1 MEDKCH
7 TQRADES
14 MAKRHMA
21 FKSEDPL
28 IKAESMAVDMRRSRK
43 RDLIASKRELCR
55 FQTPE
60 EHPRHSMAG
69 GGKEYPPIDE

>member
-1 MEDKCH
+1 
-7 TQRADES
+7 

-43 RDLIASKRELCR
+43 RDLIASKRELRR
-55 FQTPE
+55 FKTHE
-60 EHPRHSMAG
+60 EHPVHSMTD
-69 GGKEYPPIDE
+69 GGKKYPPMDE

>member
-1 MEDKCH
+1 
-7 TQRADES
+7 

-21 FKSEDPL
+21 CKSEDPL

-55 FQTPE
+55 FQTLE
-60 EHPRHSMAG
+60 EHPVHSMTG

>member
-1 MEDKCH
+1 
-7 TQRADES
+7 

-43 RDLIASKRELCR
+43 RDLIASKCELCR
-55 FQTPE
+55 F
-60 EHPRHSMAG
+60 
-69 GGKEYPPIDE
+69 

>member
-1 MEDKCH
+1 
-7 TQRADES
+7 

-43 RDLIASKRELCR
+43 RDLIASKRELRR

-60 EHPRHSMAG
+60 EHPVHSMTG
-69 GGKEYPPIDE
+69 GGKEYPPVDV

>member
-1 MEDKCH
+1 
-7 TQRADES
+7 
-14 MAKRHMA
+14 MAKRHMV

-43 RDLIASKRELCR
+43 RDLIASKRELYR

-60 EHPRHSMAG
+60 EHPRHSMTS
-69 GGKEYPPIDE
+69 GGKEYPSIDE